1 MYVYSTRSWGLKG
14 EQSQILPCPC
24 GATGQVREKIIQQIM
39 IETHV
44 KLLQGENWEEK
55 LPAAVRACNEVQWQ
69 VKDGFT
75 VEVLIKLKSE
85 SGQGR
90 SGRKV
95 GTKALW

>member
-1 MYVYSTRSWGLKG
+1 M
-14 EQSQILPCPC
+14 
-24 GATGQVREKIIQQIM
+24 IQ
-39 IETHV
+39 THV
-44 KLLQGENWEEK
+44 KLLQGENWEK
-55 LPAAVRACNEVQWQ
+55 LPAAVRAYNGVQWQ

-75 VEVLIKLKSE
+75 VEVLIKLKYE